1 MTTGPDAVH
10 SVAPMTRRRT
20 AAAAALLALL
30 LPIPLA
36 AAGTAAAADSPAAA
50 GDSRTAAESSRPTA
64 ERSRTAVE
72 LPRPTGRFAVG
83 REDLHLVDHTRTD
96 PWAGS
101 GPRELMATLRY
112 PARRDTGGAA
122 RYLTREEAR
131 LLLADRGLE
140 QAVPV
145 ETLTGTAS
153 ASRTGAR
160 PVAGRYPLVVLS
172 PGFTVHRATLTAL
185 AEDLASRGY
194 VVAAVDHA
202 YESVGTAFPGGR
214 VLTCLAC
221 DKAQQTGMQAV
232 SGNRARDVSFLL
244 DRLTGPHPV
253 WRHAG
258 LIDRG
263 RIAMAGHSIGGA
275 SAIAAMADDP
285 RIRAGVNMDGG
296 NATPVPATGLGGRPF
311 LLLGAQGRGPGGNA
325 SWDRDWPLL
334 DGWKRWITFDGSG
347 HFTFSDFPSIG
358 QQLGLDDPEA
368 PLPGD
373 RSVELT
379 RRYVGAF
386 LDRHLRGESRPVLD
400 GPSADA
406 PEVRFHTP

>member
-1 MTTGPDAVH
+1 
-10 SVAPMTRRRT
+10 MTRRRT

-101 GPRELMATLRY
+101 GPRELMATMRY

-285 RIRAGVNMDGG
+285 RVRAGVNMDGG

-311 LLLGAQGRGPGGNA
+311 LLLGAQGRGPGGNV

>member
-1 MTTGPDAVH
+1 MTRLTP
-10 SVAPMTRRRT
+10 PTRRRT

-36 AAGTAAAADSPAAA
+36 AAGTAVAADSPAA
-50 GDSRTAAESSRPTA
+50 A

-83 REDLHLVDHTRTD
+83 REDLHLVDRSRTD

-101 GPRELMATLRY
+101 GPRELLVTMRY
-112 PARRDTGGAA
+112 PARRDTGSAG

-131 LLLADRGLE
+131 LLLVDKGLD
-140 QAVPV
+140 QAIPV

-153 ASRTGAR
+153 AARTGAR

-221 DKAQQTGMQAV
+221 DKARETGMQAV
-232 SGNRARDVSFLL
+232 SDNRARDVSFLL
-244 DRLTGPHPV
+244 DRLTGPHPA

-258 LIDRG
+258 IVDRG

-275 SAIAAMADDP
+275 SAIAAMATDP

-296 NATPVPATGLGGRPF
+296 NATPVPAGGLGGRPF

-325 SWDRDWPLL
+325 SWDRDWPHL

-386 LDRHLRGESRPVLD
+386 LDLHLRGEPRPVLD

>member
-1 MTTGPDAVH
+1 
-10 SVAPMTRRRT
+10 MTRRRT
-20 AAAAALLALL
+20 ATAAALLALL
-30 LPIPLA
+30 LPLPLA
-36 AAGTAAAADSPAAA
+36 AAGTAAASASPSALASA
-50 GDSRTAAESSRPTA
+50 PPSAA
-64 ERSRTAVE
+64 ERSGPAVE

-83 REDLHLVDHTRTD
+83 REDLHLVDRSRTD

-101 GPRELMATLRY
+101 GPRELMVTMRY
-112 PARRDTGGAA
+112 PARRDTGSAA

-131 LLLADRGLE
+131 LLLVDRGLE

-145 ETLTGTAS
+145 ETLAGTAS
-153 ASRTGAR
+153 ASRSGAR
-160 PVAGRYPLVVLS
+160 PLPGRHPLVVLS

-221 DKAQQTGMQAV
+221 DRSEETGMRAV

-244 DRLTGPHPV
+244 DRLTGPRPA

-258 LIDRG
+258 LIDPG

-275 SAIAAMADDP
+275 SAIAATAADP

-311 LLLGAQGRGPGGNA
+311 LLLGAQERGPGGNE

-334 DGWKRWITFDGSG
+334 DGWKRWVTFDGSG
-347 HFTFSDFPSIG
+347 HFTFSDFPAIG
-358 QQLGLDDPEA
+358 EQLGLNDPDS
-368 PLPGD
+368 PLPGA

>member
-1 MTTGPDAVH
+1 MT
-10 SVAPMTRRRT
+10 MTMITTRSRT
-20 AAAAALLALL
+20 VAAAALLALL
-30 LPIPLA
+30 LPLPLA
-36 AAGTAAAADSPAAA
+36 AAGTAAAAAA
-50 GDSRTAAESSRPTA
+50 GTGTAAGTAAGPPPPPAA
-64 ERSRTAVE
+64 ERSRPAVE
-72 LPRPTGRFAVG
+72 LPRPTGPYAVG
-83 REDLHLVDHTRTD
+83 RDDLHLVDRSRTD

-101 GPRELMATLRY
+101 GPRELMVTMRY
-112 PARRDTGGAA
+112 PARRDTGTPA

-145 ETLTGTAS
+145 ETLTRTAS
-153 ASRTGAR
+153 ASRSGAR
-160 PVAGRYPLVVLS
+160 PLAGRHPLVVLS

-221 DKAQQTGMQAV
+221 DKAQETGMRAV
-232 SGNRARDVSFLL
+232 SDNRARDVSFLL
-244 DRLTGPHPV
+244 DRLTGPRPA

-258 LIDRG
+258 LVDPG

-275 SAIAAMADDP
+275 SAIAAMATDP

-296 NATPVPATGLGGRPF
+296 NATPVLDGGLGGRPF
-311 LLLGAQGRGPGGNA
+311 MLLGAEQRGPGGNA
-325 SWDRDWPLL
+325 SWDRDWPQL

-347 HFTFSDFPSIG
+347 HFTFSDFPAIG
-358 QQLGLDDPEA
+358 EQLGLNDPEN
-368 PLPGD
+368 PLPGA

-386 LDRHLRGESRPVLD
+386 LDRHLLGETRPVLD

-406 PEVRFHTP
+406 PEVRFHSP

>member
-1 MTTGPDAVH
+1 MT
-10 SVAPMTRRRT
+10 SRRT
-20 AAAAALLALL
+20 AASLTVLALL
-30 LPIPLA
+30 LPLPLA
-36 AAGTAAAADSPAAA
+36 AAGTAAATTAAA
-50 GDSRTAAESSRPTA
+50 SGPASVAQSPRTVA
-64 ERSRTAVE
+64 E

-83 REDLHLVDHTRTD
+83 QDTLHLVDRSRTD
-96 PWAGS
+96 PWAQS
-101 GPRELMATLRY
+101 GPRELMVTMRY
-112 PARRDTGGAA
+112 PAHRGSGGTA
-122 RYLTREEAR
+122 RYLTTEEAR
-131 LLLADRGLE
+131 LLLVDRRLDGV
-140 QAVPV
+140 VPV
-145 ETLTGTAS
+145 EALTGTVTH
-153 ASRTGAR
+153 SRPGAR
-160 PVAGRYPLVVLS
+160 PLAGRYPLVVLS

-214 VLTCLAC
+214 VLECLAC
-221 DKAQQTGMQAV
+221 EKARQTGMQAV
-232 SGNRARDVSFLL
+232 SDNRARDVSFLL
-244 DRLTGPHPV
+244 DRLTGRHPA

-258 LIDRG
+258 LIDTG

-275 SAIAAMADDP
+275 SAVAAMTTDP

-296 NATPVPATGLGGRPF
+296 LATPVPATGLGGRPF
-311 LLLGAQGRGPGGNA
+311 LLLGADGRGPGGNA

-347 HFTFSDFPSIG
+347 HFTFSDFPAIG
-358 QQLGLDDPEA
+358 EQLGIPDTKT
-368 PLPGD
+368 PLPGA

-386 LDRHLRGESRPVLD
+386 FDRHLRGTPQPVLD

>member
-1 MTTGPDAVH
+1 
-10 SVAPMTRRRT
+10 MTRRRT

-30 LPIPLA
+30 LPLPLA
-36 AAGTAAAADSPAAA
+36 AAGTAAAADTPSAA
-50 GDSRTAAESSRPTA
+50 DRSRP
-64 ERSRTAVE
+64 AVE
-72 LPRPTGRFAVG
+72 LPRPTGPFAVG
-83 REDLHLVDHTRTD
+83 REDLHLVDRSRTD

-101 GPRELMATLRY
+101 GPRELMVTMRY
-112 PARRDTGGAA
+112 PARRDTGSPA
-122 RYLTREEAR
+122 RYLTPEEAR
-131 LLLADRGLE
+131 LLLVDRGLD

-145 ETLTGTAS
+145 ETLAGTAS

-160 PVAGRYPLVVLS
+160 PLAGRHPLVVLS

-221 DKAQQTGMQAV
+221 DKAQETGMRAV
-232 SGNRARDVSFLL
+232 SDNRARDVSFLL
-244 DRLTGPHPV
+244 DRLTGPHPAGPHPA

-258 LIDRG
+258 LIDPG

-275 SAIAAMADDP
+275 SAIAAMAADP

-311 LLLGAQGRGPGGNA
+311 LLLGAQQRGPGGNA
-325 SWDRDWPLL
+325 TWDRDWPLL

-347 HFTFSDFPSIG
+347 HFTFSDFPAIG
-358 QQLGLDDPEA
+358 EQLGLNDPET
-368 PLPGD
+368 PLPGA

-386 LDRHLRGESRPVLD
+386 LDRHLRGQSRPVLD

>member
-1 MTTGPDAVH
+1 MTMIT
-10 SVAPMTRRRT
+10 TRSRT
-20 AAAAALLALL
+20 VAAAALLALL
-30 LPIPLA
+30 LPLPLA
-36 AAGTAAAADSPAAA
+36 AAGTAAAAAA
-50 GDSRTAAESSRPTA
+50 GTGTAAGTAAGPPPPPAA
-64 ERSRTAVE
+64 ERSRPAVE
-72 LPRPTGRFAVG
+72 LPRPTGPYAVG
-83 REDLHLVDHTRTD
+83 RDDLHLVDRSRTD

-101 GPRELMATLRY
+101 GPRELMVTMRY
-112 PARRDTGGAA
+112 PARRDTGTPA

-145 ETLTGTAS
+145 ETLTRTAS
-153 ASRTGAR
+153 ASRSGAR
-160 PVAGRYPLVVLS
+160 PLAGRHPLVVLS

-221 DKAQQTGMQAV
+221 DKAQETGMRAV
-232 SGNRARDVSFLL
+232 SDNRARDVSFLL
-244 DRLTGPHPV
+244 DRLTGPRPA

-258 LIDRG
+258 LVDPG

-275 SAIAAMADDP
+275 SAIAAMATDP

-296 NATPVPATGLGGRPF
+296 NATPVLDGGLGGRPF
-311 LLLGAQGRGPGGNA
+311 MLLGAEQRGPGGNA
-325 SWDRDWPLL
+325 SWDRDWPQL

-347 HFTFSDFPSIG
+347 HFTFSDFPAIG
-358 QQLGLDDPEA
+358 EQLGLNDPEN
-368 PLPGD
+368 PLPGA

-386 LDRHLRGESRPVLD
+386 LDRHLLGETRPVLD

-406 PEVRFHTP
+406 PEVRFHSP